1 MKPLH
6 YLILITSLL
15 VSVPGFAQQNQ
26 WLIGHWDGTIE
37 GFPASE
43 NSSRILR
50 VHRVS
55 ADGKTIIAL
64 WAIPG
69 SNAVPTETSTDGSN
83 VTIKFQ
89 GVSTVVELAREGDA
103 SLNGKYTSTSGKTF
117 PIKFKKAKLSS
128 EFDGEWEG
136 PATNNPKNTRDCTD
150 GTYRLTIKDSL
161 ITGKFEIVSRV
172 SGAGVREALVTGEV
186 QPDKTA
192 TLELK
197 ALSPLMWSG
206 RINGTFNGN
215 EFHGSDPIVGS
226 RRCGFDIDLKKK

>member
-1 MKPLH
+1 MKPLR

-15 VSVPGFAQQNQ
+15 LPVQVFAQQNQ
-26 WLIGHWDGTIE
+26 WLIGHWDGIIE

-50 VHRVS
+50 VHSVS

-69 SNAVPTETSTDGSN
+69 SNAVPTETSADGSN

-89 GVSTVVELAREGDA
+89 GVSTVVELTREGDA

-136 PATNNPKNTRDCTD
+136 PATNNPRNTRDCTD
-150 GTYRLTIKDSL
+150 GTYRLAIKDSL

-186 QPDKTA
+186 QPDKTT

-206 RINGTFNGN
+206 RVNGTFKGN
-215 EFHGSDPIVGS
+215 EFHGSDPIVGT
-226 RRCGFDIDLKKK
+226 RRCGYDIDLKKN